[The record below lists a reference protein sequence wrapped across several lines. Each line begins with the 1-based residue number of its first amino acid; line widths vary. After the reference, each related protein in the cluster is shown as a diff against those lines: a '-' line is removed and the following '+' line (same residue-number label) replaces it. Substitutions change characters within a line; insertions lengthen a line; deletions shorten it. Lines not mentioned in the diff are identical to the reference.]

1 MKQLSRRQFLKGA
14 AGASILGFLA
24 TTCGYGYARYIE
36 PHMID
41 MVSLTIRDSQ
51 LPASFDR
58 FKIAQFSDVHLSDTF
73 STNSLESIMQ
83 KINAETP
90 DLIVFT
96 GDLVDFQS
104 SIEEHEKAKAFLTE
118 LHAPFGKLAICG
130 NHDYGPFGI
139 ELYEKTM
146 KACGF
151 TLCKNDVFLLEK
163 ENEHIQIATLD
174 DLMMS
179 IPDYDLIKQE
189 VSPDLFTLLLV
200 HEPDAA
206 LELQQTPINLQLSGH
221 THGGQIQLPFY
232 GPILTA
238 PYGNTYVEG
247 LYESNQQRIYVNRG
261 LGTTRLPL
269 RFLAKPELTF
279 FTLTSTE

>member
-1 MKQLSRRQFLKGA
+1 MKHLSRRQFLKGA

-24 TTCGYGYARYIE
+24 TSCGYGYARYIE
-36 PHMID
+36 PRMID
-41 MVSLTIRDSQ
+41 TVSLTIQDAQ
-51 LPASFDR
+51 LPASFDQ

-73 STNSLESIMQ
+73 PAKDLEAIVQ
-83 KINAETP
+83 KINAASP

-96 GDLVDFQS
+96 GDLVDFQAS
-104 SIEEHEKAKAFLTE
+104 SEEHEKAKAYLNK
-118 LHAPFGKLAICG
+118 LHAPFGKLAIYG
-130 NHDYGPFGI
+130 NHDYGPFGV

-146 KACGF
+146 EACGF

-163 ENEHIQIATLD
+163 DHSHIQIAALD

-179 IPDYDLIKQE
+179 VPDYDLIKRE
-189 VSPDLFTLLLV
+189 VSSDLFTLLLV

-206 LELQQTPINLQLSGH
+206 LELKTTPINLQLSGH
-221 THGGQIQLPFY
+221 THGGQVQLPFY

-238 PYGNTYVEG
+238 PYGHTYVEG
-247 LYESNQQRIYVNRG
+247 LYGSYQHRIYVNRG

-279 FTLTSTE
+279 FTFTSRV

>member
-14 AGASILGFLA
+14 AGASILGLLA
-24 TTCGYGYARYIE
+24 TTSGYGYARYIE
-36 PHMID
+36 PRMID
-41 MVSLTIRDSQ
+41 AVSLTIHDAQ
-51 LPASFDR
+51 LPASFNQ

-73 STNSLESIMQ
+73 PAKDLETVVQ
-83 KINAETP
+83 KINDESP

-96 GDLVDFQS
+96 GDLVDFEA
-104 SIEEHEKAKAFLTE
+104 SIEEHEKAKASLSK
-118 LHAPFGKLAICG
+118 LDAPFGKFAICG

-139 ELYEKTM
+139 ALYEETM

-151 TLCKNDVFLLEK
+151 TLCKNEVFHLEK
-163 ENEHIQIATLD
+163 EGGRIQIATLD

-179 IPDYDLIKQE
+179 MPDYHFIKRE
-189 VSPDLFTLLLV
+189 VSSDLFTLLLV

-206 LELQQTPINLQLSGH
+206 LELESTPINLQLSGH

-238 PYGNTYVEG
+238 PFGRTYVEG
-247 LYESNQQRIYVNRG
+247 LYGSYQHRIYVNRG

-269 RFLAKPELTF
+269 RFLAKPEITF
-279 FTLTSTE
+279 FTLTSYV

>member
-1 MKQLSRRQFLKGA
+1 MKKLSRRQFLKGA
-14 AGASILGFLA
+14 AGASILGFL
-24 TTCGYGYARYIE
+24 TTTFGYGYARYIE

-41 MVSLTIRDSQ
+41 VVSLTIQDSQ
-51 LPASFDR
+51 LPTSFDH
-58 FKIAQFSDVHLSDTF
+58 FKIAQFSDVHLSHTF
-73 STNSLESIMQ
+73 PAKDLETIVQ
-83 KINAETP
+83 KINAEAP

-104 SIEEHEKAKAFLTE
+104 SIEEHEKAKAFLTK
-118 LHAPFGKLAICG
+118 LHAPYGKLAICG

-139 ELYEKTM
+139 ELYESTM
-146 KACGF
+146 EACGF

-163 ENEHIQIATLD
+163 EAEHIQIATLD

-179 IPDYDLIKQE
+179 IPDYGLIKRE

-238 PYGNTYVEG
+238 PFGHTYVEG
-247 LYESNQQRIYVNRG
+247 LYETNQQRIYVNRG

-279 FTLTSTE
+279 FTLTSNG

>member
-1 MKQLSRRQFLKGA
+1 MKQISRRQFLKGA

-24 TTCGYGYARYIE
+24 TTAGYSYARYIE
-36 PHMID
+36 PRMID
-41 MVSLTIRDSQ
+41 MVSLTIQDSQ
-51 LPASFDR
+51 LPASFHH
-58 FKIAQFSDVHLSDTF
+58 FKIAQFSDVHLSHTF
-73 STNSLESIMQ
+73 RTKELDAIAQ
-83 KINAETP
+83 KINEEAP

-104 SIEEHEKAKAFLTE
+104 SIEEHEKAKDFLTQ

-139 ELYEKTM
+139 DIYEDTM
-146 KACGF
+146 TSCGF
-151 TLCKNDVFLLEK
+151 TLHKNDVFLLEK
-163 ENEHIQIATLD
+163 ENEYIQIATLD

-179 IPDYDLIKQE
+179 IPDYDLIKQN
-189 VSPDLFTLLLV
+189 VSSDLFTLLLV

-206 LELQQTPINLQLSGH
+206 LELEQIPINLQLSGH

-238 PYGNTYVEG
+238 PFGNTYVEG
-247 LYESNQQRIYVNRG
+247 LYESNQQKIYVNRG
-261 LGTTRLPL
+261 LGTTRLAL

-279 FTLTSTE
+279 FTLTTN

>member
-41 MVSLTIRDSQ
+41 MVSLTIQDSQ
-51 LPASFDR
+51 LPASFDG

-146 KACGF
+146 EACGF

>member
-24 TTCGYGYARYIE
+24 TSCGYGYARYIE
-36 PHMID
+36 PRMID
-41 MVSLTIRDSQ
+41 TVSLTIHDAQ
-51 LPASFDR
+51 LPASFDQ

-73 STNSLESIMQ
+73 PAKDLEAIVQ
-83 KINAETP
+83 KINAASP

-96 GDLVDFQS
+96 GDLVDFQAS
-104 SIEEHEKAKAFLTE
+104 PEEHEKAKAYLNK
-118 LHAPFGKLAICG
+118 LHAPFGKLAIYG
-130 NHDYGPFGI
+130 NHDYGPFGV

-146 KACGF
+146 EACGL
-151 TLCKNDVFLLEK
+151 TLCKNEVFLLEK
-163 ENEHIQIATLD
+163 DHSHIQIAALD

-179 IPDYDLIKQE
+179 VPDYDLIKRE
-189 VSPDLFTLLLV
+189 VSSNLFTLLLV

-206 LELQQTPINLQLSGH
+206 LELKTTPINLQLSGH
-221 THGGQIQLPFY
+221 THGGQVQLPFY

-238 PYGNTYVEG
+238 PYGHTYVEG
-247 LYESNQQRIYVNRG
+247 LYGSYQHRIYVNRG

-279 FTLTSTE
+279 FTFTSRV